1 MASVGGIS
9 LVSTRISPSSNMPFD
24 CAGSTTFATVS
35 LRDRTPFLGSG
46 SYSALHNI
54 GSGLSAFGITSG
66 IVPSHP
72 CGDFLD
78 TTR

>member
-1 MASVGGIS
+1 MASVGENS
-9 LVSTRISPSSNMPFD
+9 LEFSRISPSSNMPFD
-24 CAGSTTFATVS
+24 YADSTTFATVS
-35 LRDRTPFLGSG
+35 LHDCTPFLGSG

-72 CGDFLD
+72 CGDSLD
-78 TTR
+78 TTH